1 MGGGEALQNLNK
13 VQQSASPPSYEIE
26 ERMKQGDPTGAGESF
41 STSSSV
47 GKLLSL
53 CNWKIQ
59 DRNHRIMAQSQWP
72 LSHPLSSVSV
82 FLFIPPLIKIQISFE
97 AHHLRENE
105 KEEVEEEEDKDKE
118 RLYAKIISRFMKD
131 LSIKLWR

>member
-1 MGGGEALQNLNK
+1 MNEIWKNFEVRDYQNRGINNK
-13 VQQSASPPSYEIE
+13 QSMLY
-26 ERMKQGDPTGAGESF
+26 
-41 STSSSV
+41 V
-47 GKLLSL
+47 
-53 CNWKIQ
+53 
-59 DRNHRIMAQSQWP
+59 
-72 LSHPLSSVSV
+72 SSVSV